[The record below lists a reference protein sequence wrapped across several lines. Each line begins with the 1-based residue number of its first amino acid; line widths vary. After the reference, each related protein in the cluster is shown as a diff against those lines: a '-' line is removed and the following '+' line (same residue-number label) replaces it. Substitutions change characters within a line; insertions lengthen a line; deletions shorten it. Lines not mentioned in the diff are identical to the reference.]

1 MLSTMSRI
9 LTTMVFTE
17 KSELD
22 KKGITINFQQEE
34 KKSHDNE
41 FLLPLGRLVHKTN
54 AK

>member
-17 KSELD
+17 KSVLD

-34 KKSHDNE
+34 KNHMTMNFS
-41 FLLPLGRLVHKTN
+41 FL
-54 AK
+54 